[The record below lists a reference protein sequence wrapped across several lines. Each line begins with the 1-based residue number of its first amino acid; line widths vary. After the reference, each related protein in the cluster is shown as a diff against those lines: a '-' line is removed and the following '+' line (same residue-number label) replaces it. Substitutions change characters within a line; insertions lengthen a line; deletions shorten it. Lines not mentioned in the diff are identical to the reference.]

1 MRGGSKKRVLPAA
14 ADFMRISTT
23 MIVFILL
30 IAFHIPT
37 FCSMVLYIL
46 LIFATTIKLSKVGV
60 VQNEENFECLND
72 MNLRN
77 TGTSSIIEVNEIYLV
92 REIPVPSLLNEEISS
107 SERNLSVEKND
118 KSMQEQISALRSLKT
133 NLVVFFA
140 GVITAFII
148 YLFPIRYQEQL
159 NLILSSL
166 QKLLFPLLTTVAN
179 FGTIRTVMKL
189 FLTNVCS
196 RGQVI
201 SLIWH

>member
-1 MRGGSKKRVLPAA
+1 M
-14 ADFMRISTT
+14 
-23 MIVFILL
+23 
-30 IAFHIPT
+30 
-37 FCSMVLYIL
+37 L

-60 VQNEENFECLND
+60 VQNEDNFQSLNNMD
-72 MNLRN
+72 SSNLGN
-77 TGTSSIIEVNEIYLV
+77 AATSSIIEVNEIYEV
-92 REIPVPSLLNEEISS
+92 REIPLPSLLNEEISS

-118 KSMQEQISALRSLKT
+118 KVMQEQISALRSLKT
-133 NLVVFFA
+133 NLVVFFV
-140 GVITAFII
+140 GVITGFII

-189 FLTNVCS
+189 FLANVCS
-196 RGQVI
+196 TDQVI